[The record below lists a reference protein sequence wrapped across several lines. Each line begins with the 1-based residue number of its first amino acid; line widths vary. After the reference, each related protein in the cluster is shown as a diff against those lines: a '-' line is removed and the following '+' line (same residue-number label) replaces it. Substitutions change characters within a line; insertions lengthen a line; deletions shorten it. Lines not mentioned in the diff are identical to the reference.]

1 MNLYNEIFRRKSF
14 HRFTNTIPFSDSDLN
29 LINDVI
35 INVTPLN
42 KNIKTK
48 LLLVKENLTSCKLG
62 SEYCILFYS
71 EKKDFYLENIG
82 YIGEQID
89 LILTKNNIGT
99 LWCGLGKT
107 KNTFYEELNYVI
119 MMCISK
125 VDESLF
131 RNDISS
137 FKRKKLDK
145 IWSGDLLPISNDIL
159 ISPSSCNSQPW
170 FIENINNELLVYRN
184 KESAKFGIIPLK
196 VMHYYN
202 QIDMGICLYFIEICL
217 MHHNYT
223 FNRLLIKNDNNSKQ
237 SKILITKYTYIKNL

>member
-14 HRFTNTIPFSDSDLN
+14 HHFTNTIPFSDSDLN
-29 LINDVI
+29 LINDTI
-35 INVTPLN
+35 TNVTPLD

-107 KNTFYEELNYVI
+107 KNTFYEGLNYVI

>member
-62 SEYCILFYS
+62 AEYCILFYS

-107 KNTFYEELNYVI
+107 KNTSYEGLNYVI
-119 MMCISK
+119 MMCISR

-131 RNDISS
+131 RNDITA

-145 IWSGDLLPISNDIL
+145 IWSGDLLPISNEIL

-217 MHHNYT
+217 TQHNYT
-223 FNRLLIKNDNNSKQ
+223 FNRLLIANNNIKKQ
-237 SKILITKYTYIKNL
+237 SKILITKYTYHKNL

>member
-29 LINDVI
+29 LINDTI
-35 INVTPLN
+35 TNVTPLD

-107 KNTFYEELNYVI
+107 KNTSYEGLNYVI

-159 ISPSSCNSQPW
+159 IAPSSCNSQPW

-223 FNRLLIKNDNNSKQ
+223 FNRLLIKNNNNSKQ

>member
-29 LINDVI
+29 LINDTI
-35 INVTPLN
+35 TNVTPLD

-107 KNTFYEELNYVI
+107 KNTSYEGLNYVI

-159 ISPSSCNSQPW
+159 IAPSSCNSQPW

-237 SKILITKYTYIKNL
+237 SKILIVKYTYIKNL

>member
-29 LINDVI
+29 LINNTI
-35 INVTPLN
+35 TNVTPLD

-48 LLLVKENLTSCKLG
+48 LLLVKENFTSCKLG

-107 KNTFYEELNYVI
+107 KNTSYEGLNYVI

-159 ISPSSCNSQPW
+159 IAPSSCNSQPW

-237 SKILITKYTYIKNL
+237 SKILITKYTYIKIL

>member
-29 LINDVI
+29 LINDTI
-35 INVTPLN
+35 TNVTPLD

-107 KNTFYEELNYVI
+107 NNTSYEGLNYVI

-237 SKILITKYTYIKNL
+237 SKILIAKYTYIKNL

>member
-29 LINDVI
+29 LINDTI
-35 INVTPLN
+35 TNVTPLD

-48 LLLVKENLTSCKLG
+48 ILLVKENLTSCKLG

-107 KNTFYEELNYVI
+107 KNTFYEGLNYVI

-137 FKRKKLDK
+137 FKRKKLNK

-159 ISPSSCNSQPW
+159 IAPSSCNSQPW

>member
-29 LINDVI
+29 LINDTI
-35 INVTPLN
+35 TNVTPLD

-107 KNTFYEELNYVI
+107 KNTLYEGLNYVI

-159 ISPSSCNSQPW
+159 IAPSSCNSQPW

-237 SKILITKYTYIKNL
+237 SKILIAKYTYIKNL

>member
-29 LINDVI
+29 LINDTI
-35 INVTPLN
+35 TNVTPLD

-107 KNTFYEELNYVI
+107 KNTSYEGLNYVI

-159 ISPSSCNSQPW
+159 IAPSSCNSQPW

-217 MHHNYT
+217 VHHNYT

-237 SKILITKYTYIKNL
+237 SKILIAKYTYIKNL

>member
-29 LINDVI
+29 LINDTI
-35 INVTPLN
+35 TNVTPLD

-107 KNTFYEELNYVI
+107 KNTFYEGLNYVI

-137 FKRKKLDK
+137 YKRKKLDK

-159 ISPSSCNSQPW
+159 IAPSSCNSQPW

>member
-14 HRFTNTIPFSDSDLN
+14 HRFSNTIPFSDSDLN
-29 LINDVI
+29 LINDTI
-35 INVTPLN
+35 ANVTPLD

-107 KNTFYEELNYVI
+107 KNTSYEGLNYVI

-159 ISPSSCNSQPW
+159 IAPSSCNSQPW

-202 QIDMGICLYFIEICL
+202 QIDIGICLYFIEICL

>member
-29 LINDVI
+29 LINDTI
-35 INVTPLN
+35 TNVTPLD

-107 KNTFYEELNYVI
+107 KNTSYEGLNYVI

-159 ISPSSCNSQPW
+159 IAPSSCNSQPW

-223 FNRLLIKNDNNSKQ
+223 FNRLLIKNNNNSKQ
-237 SKILITKYTYIKNL
+237 SKILLC

>member
-29 LINDVI
+29 LINDTI
-35 INVTPLN
+35 TNVTPLD

-107 KNTFYEELNYVI
+107 KNTSYEGLNYVI

-159 ISPSSCNSQPW
+159 IAPSSCNSQPW

>member
-29 LINDVI
+29 LINDTI
-35 INVTPLN
+35 TNVTPLD

-107 KNTFYEELNYVI
+107 KNTSYEGLNYVI

-159 ISPSSCNSQPW
+159 IAPSSCNSQPW

-217 MHHNYT
+217 VHHNYT

>member
-14 HRFTNTIPFSDSDLN
+14 HRFTNTIPFNDSDLN
-29 LINDVI
+29 LINDTI
-35 INVTPLN
+35 TNVTPLD

-48 LLLVKENLTSCKLG
+48 LLLVIENLTSCKLG

-107 KNTFYEELNYVI
+107 KNTSYEGLNYVI

-237 SKILITKYTYIKNL
+237 SKILIAKYTYIKNL

>member
-29 LINDVI
+29 LINDTI
-35 INVTPLN
+35 TNVTPLD

-107 KNTFYEELNYVI
+107 KNTSYEGLNYVI

-159 ISPSSCNSQPW
+159 IAPSSCNSQPW

-237 SKILITKYTYIKNL
+237 SKILIAKYTYIKNL

>member
-62 SEYCILFYS
+62 AEYCILFYS

-107 KNTFYEELNYVI
+107 KNTSYEGLNYVI
-119 MMCISK
+119 MMCISR

-131 RNDISS
+131 RNDITA

-145 IWSGDLLPISNDIL
+145 IWSGDLLPISNEIL

-223 FNRLLIKNDNNSKQ
+223 FNRLLIANNNIKKQ
-237 SKILITKYTYIKNL
+237 SKILITKYTYHKNL

>member
-29 LINDVI
+29 LINDTI
-35 INVTPLN
+35 TNVTPLD

-107 KNTFYEELNYVI
+107 KNTSYEGLNYVI

-159 ISPSSCNSQPW
+159 IAPSSCNSQPW
-170 FIENINNELLVYRN
+170 FIENINNELLVFRN

-237 SKILITKYTYIKNL
+237 SKILIAKYTYIKNL